1 MGSNVLLTLL
11 RFSRPYRS
19 FAYSYGD
26 YGPETLRLV
35 AASGFARACTSMRAP
50 VWDDSDPLQ
59 LPRVVVGD
67 WTGATFVRRI
77 AKEFLG

>member
-1 MGSNVLLTLL
+1 L
-11 RFSRPYRS
+11 RFSHPYRS
-19 FAYSYGD
+19 FAYPDGD

-35 AASGFARACTSMRAP
+35 AASGFARAPAAPMRAP

-59 LPRVVVGD
+59 LPRVVIGNR
-67 WTGATFVRRI
+67 TGATLARRI